1 MNRVLCVGCFDI
13 LHYGHLRHLEA
24 SYDLGEELVVG
35 ITRNRSVDKGAGRP
49 YNDEKHRAALVQA
62 IWCVEKVFLCDT
74 SLEALKKAKPDIFA
88 LGQDYRGN
96 VLEADRAYC
105 KKHGIKI
112 RFTNERRM
120 SSTDIYDRLR
130 QS

>member
-1 MNRVLCVGCFDI
+1 MKVLCVGCFDI
-13 LHYGHLRHLEA
+13 FHYGHLCHLEA
-24 SYDLGEELVVG
+24 SHKMGSPLIVA

-49 YNDEKHRAALVQA
+49 YNDEKYRAAIVKAL
-62 IWCVEKVFLCDT
+62 WCVSKVLLVDT
-74 SLEALKKAKPDIFA
+74 SLEALKKTDPDIFS

-96 VLEADRAYC
+96 VLSEDLAYC
-105 KKHGIKI
+105 KTKGIRI

-130 QS
+130 HS